1 MAKIVKRKRR
11 KLNLRGVSVLLFSFA
26 LICWLISTL
35 LINTLN
41 TSLTMKIQKM
51 TEELETLKS
60 NNQNLNYEI
69 QSLVNKD
76 RVYAIA
82 QTANLDQVTEN
93 IISVNGD

>member
-1 MAKIVKRKRR
+1 
-11 KLNLRGVSVLLFSFA
+11 
-26 LICWLISTL
+26 
-35 LINTLN
+35 
-41 TSLTMKIQKM
+41 MKIQKM

-82 QTANLDQVTEN
+82 QTANLNQVTEN